1 MKVENT
7 DVTGN
12 KCVKDKENSLILGD
26 KEKRVW
32 KARYEQLSNVKFNW
46 DDSSLSIE
54 PSVEGPAIK
63 ITKDMATEAVL
74 KMKEGIVCGWSGTVI
89 EIFKAGGDAML
100 DVIIDLINLTIK
112 EEQIPENWDQSTIME
127 LWWSLRKLGVDQWL
141 IRLVKAMFSLQV
153 NGSSSESIKV
163 TIGVHQGSV
172 LSHLLFIIM
181 MEALTREFRVSDPW
195 ELLYA
200 NDLEILRDSLVDL

>member
-12 KCVKDKENSLILGD
+12 KCVKDKENNLILGD

-32 KARYEQLSNVKFNW
+32 KAHYEQLLNVKFNW
-46 DDSSLSIE
+46 DDGSLSIE

-63 ITKDMATEAVL
+63 ITKDMTTEAVL
-74 KMKEGIVCGWSGTVI
+74 KMKEGIVCGRSGTVI

-100 DVIIDLINLTIK
+100 DVIIDLINLTNK
-112 EEQIPENWDQSTIME
+112 EEQIPENWDQSIIME

-141 IRLVKAMFSLQV
+141 ICLVKAM
-153 NGSSSESIKV
+153 
-163 TIGVHQGSV
+163 
-172 LSHLLFIIM
+172 
-181 MEALTREFRVSDPW
+181 
-195 ELLYA
+195 
-200 NDLEILRDSLVDL
+200 

>member
-1 MKVENT
+1 M
-7 DVTGN
+7 
-12 KCVKDKENSLILGD
+12 
-26 KEKRVW
+26 
-32 KARYEQLSNVKFNW
+32 KFNW
-46 DDSSLSIE
+46 DDGSLSIE

-74 KMKEGIVCGWSGTVI
+74 KMKERIVCGRSGTVI

-141 IRLVKAMFSLQV
+141 IRLVKAM
-153 NGSSSESIKV
+153 
-163 TIGVHQGSV
+163 
-172 LSHLLFIIM
+172 
-181 MEALTREFRVSDPW
+181 
-195 ELLYA
+195 
-200 NDLEILRDSLVDL
+200 

>member
-7 DVTGN
+7 DVTGS
-12 KCVKDKENSLILGD
+12 KCVKDKENNFILGD

-32 KARYEQLSNVKFNW
+32 KAHYEQLLNVAFIW
-46 DDSSLSIE
+46 DDGSLSIE

-74 KMKEGIVCGWSGTVI
+74 KMKEGIVCGLSGI
-89 EIFKAGGDAML
+89 AIGMFKAGGDAML
-100 DVIIDLINLTIK
+100 DVITDLINLTIK

-141 IRLVKAMFSLQV
+141 IRLVKAMYSNAKFSLQV
-153 NGSSSESIKV
+153 NGSSSESFKV
-163 TIGVHQGSV
+163 TVGVHQGSV
-172 LSHLLFIIM
+172 LSHLLFTIM
-181 MEALTREFRVSDPW
+181 MEVLSREFRVSDPW

-200 NDLEILRDSLVDL
+200 NDLAF